1 MERTLLEDEAGPDPI
16 RLFKRWFEEAREAVP
31 VLPEGMTL
39 ATTTVDGAPSA
50 RVVLLKEVDERG
62 FLFYTNLESRKGAEL
77 AENPRAALV
86 FWWSPLERQVR
97 IEGQV
102 EKVPDAEADAY
113 FRNRHRGS
121 QLGAW
126 ASAQSRA
133 IPDRGA
139 LERRFEAL
147 AEEYRGREVPRP
159 SFWGG
164 YRVFPTTIEFFQS
177 RPDRLNDRLHYRRVE
192 DGNWR
197 MERLAP

>member
-1 MERTLLEDEAGPDPI
+1 MERMLLEDEAGPDPI

-39 ATTTVDGAPSA
+39 ATTTVDGTPSA

-62 FLFYTNLESRKGAEL
+62 FVFYTNVESRKGAEL

-86 FWWSPLERQVR
+86 FWWRPLERQVR
-97 IEGQV
+97 VEGQV
-102 EKVPDAEADAY
+102 EKVSDAEADAY
-113 FRNRHRGS
+113 FRNRARGS

-147 AEEYRGREVPRP
+147 AEAYRGREVPRP

-164 YRVFPTTIEFFQS
+164 YRVFPATIEFFQS
-177 RPDRLNDRLHYRRVE
+177 RPDRLNDRLHYRRLE
-192 DGNWR
+192 GGNWR